1 MAGNSKTPKS
11 VAIKSAQNKATGRNG
26 GGNAKVSAQ
35 TTPGSKGVMVGKN
48 AGKGVV
54 QSSAPKSAMTKM
66 NMGGSIKGKKC

>member
-1 MAGNSKTPKS
+1 MAGNPKTPKS
-11 VAIKSAQNKATGRNG
+11 VAIKSAQDKATGRTG

-35 TTPGSKGVMVGKN
+35 TTPGSKGVFVGKN

-66 NMGGSIKGKKC
+66 NMGGSSKGKKR